1 MLKGNFE
8 THLADFQETFEKNQ
22 ENIRKY
28 SLERVKQFVTK
39 SFRLFIRPPPPL
51 STPGREYFAPPSRRP

>member
-28 SLERVKQFVTK
+28 SRERVKQFVTK
-39 SFRLFIRPPPPL
+39 SPPPPL
-51 STPGREYFAPPSRRP
+51 STPGPEYFAPPSRWP